1 MTAIVESIS
10 PSGIFQGRPAHIRFW
25 AYIGLM
31 VGALLLAFF
40 GGKGYDEDNYLFRLL
55 SMQGLLWC
63 GAGAVLGAIVA
74 AVKNDLAAT
83 FAEATVP
90 WLDGAVVMLALMAV
104 FTLFEPHPSMIS
116 YEDQSNLV
124 SGRIIMAM
132 NLFFLFSAVCYIVH
146 LFAPESFIGR
156 MATLAAWGGVY
167 TGGSALL
174 LRWYE
179 SYLLLGGDIGH
190 APVSNLY
197 EVFILLFCITSCIYL
212 AFERRYQAKAM
223 GAFIMTIVAAGVFFG
238 IWLDSIGQADIKPLV
253 PALQSYWMKIHVPL
267 NFIGYGSFAV
277 ACGAGMFF
285 LGRNH
290 MEESGKSWG
299 MALAVSAV
307 PGAILGYWVA
317 KEVGIFLE
325 LSGMGGMLVK
335 AVALI
340 ASIALISWGLK
351 FIIESKGDSF
361 LKSFPSLEALDGM
374 AYKSVA
380 VGFPAFTLAT
390 ILGAAWAAEA
400 WGGYWSWDPKETWA
414 LIVWLFYGAYLHVR
428 ISHGWSG
435 KTLAWWAVAGFFV
448 TLFCF
453 VGVNMYLSG
462 LHSYGRLA

>member
-1 MTAIVESIS
+1 MTAMVSALS
-10 PSGIFQGRPAHIRFW
+10 TNGFFQGRLAHIRFW
-25 AYIGLM
+25 GYAGLM
-31 VGALLLAFF
+31 AGGLLLAFL
-40 GGKGYDEDNYLFRLL
+40 GGSGYDEDNYLFRLL
-55 SMQGLLWC
+55 SMQGMIWC
-63 GAGAVLGAIVA
+63 GAGALAGVFFGAFRP
-74 AVKNDLAAT
+74 DFAAT
-83 FAEATVP
+83 VSESVVP
-90 WLDGAVVMLALMAV
+90 WFDGLAVMILLMGL
-104 FTLFEPHPSMIS
+104 FTLFEPHQALIS

-132 NLFFLFSAVCYIVH
+132 NLLFIFSAISYIVH

-156 MATLAAWGGVY
+156 MATLAAWAGVY
-167 TGGSALL
+167 AGGTALL

-179 SYLLLGGDIGH
+179 SYLFLGGEIGH

-197 EVFILLFCITSCIYL
+197 EVFIMLFCITSSIYL
-212 AFERRYQAKAM
+212 AFERRYDARGM
-223 GAFIMTIVAAGVFFG
+223 GAFIMVIVSAGVFFS
-238 IWLDSIGQADIKPLV
+238 IWLESIGQADIKPLV

-277 ACGAGMFF
+277 ACAAGIAW
-285 LGRNH
+285 LVR
-290 MEESGKSWG
+290 ERLEQSGSS
-299 MALAVSAV
+299 AL
-307 PGAILGYWVA
+307 
-317 KEVGIFLE
+317 
-325 LSGMGGMLVK
+325 
-335 AVALI
+335 
-340 ASIALISWGLK
+340 LK
-351 FIIESKGDSF
+351 V
-361 LKSFPSLEALDGM
+361 FPSLDQLDQL

>member
-1 MTAIVESIS
+1 MTVAVAS
-10 PSGIFQGRPAHIRFW
+10 PLNRIYQGRIVHSRFW
-25 AYIGLM
+25 VYIGLM
-31 VGALLLAFF
+31 VGAALLAIF
-40 GGKGYDEDNYLFRLL
+40 GGNGYDEDSYLFRLL
-55 SMQGLLWC
+55 SLQGVLWC
-63 GAGAVLGAIVA
+63 GAGAVAGVVASLFLGGRA
-74 AVKNDLAAT
+74 ASGLNSPSIMNT
-83 FAEATVP
+83 TP
-90 WLDGAVVMLALMAV
+90 WLDGLTLMLVLMAI
-104 FTLFEPHPSMIS
+104 FTLLEPHGSLIS
-116 YEDQSNLV
+116 YEDQSNMV
-124 SGRIIMAM
+124 SGKIVMTM
-132 NLFFLFSAVCYIVH
+132 NMLFLFSAVCYITY
-146 LFAPESFIGR
+146 LFAPESFIGK
-156 MATLAAWGGVY
+156 MATLTAWGGVY
-167 TGGSALL
+167 AGGSSLL

-179 SYLLLGGDIGH
+179 SYLFLDGDIGH

-197 EVFILLFCITSCIYL
+197 EVFILLFCITCSIYL

-223 GAFIMTIVAAGVFFG
+223 GAFVMVIIAAGVFFG

-277 ACGAGMFF
+277 ACAAGMAW
-285 LGRNH
+285 LVR
-290 MEESGKSWG
+290 SR
-299 MALAVSAV
+299 
-307 PGAILGYWVA
+307 
-317 KEVGIFLE
+317 LE
-325 LSGMGGMLVK
+325 QKGT
-335 AVALI
+335 
-340 ASIALISWGLK
+340 
-351 FIIESKGDSF
+351 SK
-361 LKSFPSLEALDGM
+361 LLNVFPALDQLDQL

-435 KTLAWWAVAGFFV
+435 KTLAWWAVVGFFV

>member
-1 MTAIVESIS
+1 MTAAVEVFASN
-10 PSGIFQGRPAHIRFW
+10 GLFQGRAAHIRFW
-25 AYIGLM
+25 GYIGLM
-31 VGALLLAFF
+31 AGAALFAFF
-40 GGKGYDEDNYLFRLL
+40 GGNGYDEDNYLFRLFT
-55 SMQGLLWC
+55 MQGLVWC
-63 GAGAVLGAIVA
+63 GAGAIAGALLAVVKSDLGS
-74 AVKNDLAAT
+74 N
-83 FAEATVP
+83 FAEATVA
-90 WLDGAVVMLALMAV
+90 WLDGGVAMIALMGL
-104 FTLFEPHPSMIS
+104 FTLLEPSAAMIS
-116 YEDQSNLV
+116 YEDQSNMV

-132 NLFFLFSAVCYIVH
+132 NMLFIFSAICYIVY
-146 LFAPESFIGR
+146 LFAPESFIGK

-167 TGGSALL
+167 AGGSALL

-179 SYLLLGGDIGH
+179 SYLFLGGDIGH

-197 EVFILLFCITSCIYL
+197 EVFILLFCITCCIYL

-223 GAFIMTIVAAGVFFG
+223 GAFIMVIVSAGVFFA
-238 IWLDSIGQADIKPLV
+238 IWLESIGQADIKPLV

-277 ACGAGMFF
+277 ACAAGMAW
-285 LGRNH
+285 LVRDR
-290 MEESGKSWG
+290 
-299 MALAVSAV
+299 
-307 PGAILGYWVA
+307 
-317 KEVGIFLE
+317 LE
-325 LSGMGGMLVK
+325 RAGTSRL
-335 AVALI
+335 
-340 ASIALISWGLK
+340 LK
-351 FIIESKGDSF
+351 V
-361 LKSFPSLEALDGM
+361 FPTLEQLDQL

-435 KTLAWWAVAGFFV
+435 KTLAWWAVAGFLV